1 MSKSKRAKWRGN
13 VGSVDGNGASDGA
26 LPQNTSTAQGD
37 GFSSIESAPA
47 VPSDSSY
54 VNLVKKPV
62 RIETTEIELALHKC
76 YDAAMPGFWRRA
88 SFSLWMSGLTTLI
101 TTTLSFVGF
110 LYHMDE
116 TKSSWYNFFTRP
128 MWIQIGAIIFCLV
141 VGGAIEQSN
150 VKRKGRY
157 IKEAMRQYNGGGLS
171 GTSR

>member
-1 MSKSKRAKWRGN
+1 MSKAKKMKWRGN
-13 VGSVDGNGASDGA
+13 VGSVSGNGAPGGI
-26 LPQNTSTAQGD
+26 LPQNTSTAKDD
-37 GFSSIESAPA
+37 GLSSIENNPGA
-47 VPSDSSY
+47 PSDSSY

-110 LYHMDE
+110 WYQMGE
-116 TKSSWYNFFTRP
+116 TKSPWYDFFTRP
-128 MWIQIGAIIFCLV
+128 ILIQVGAIIFCLV

-150 VKRKGRY
+150 VKRKGKY

>member
-1 MSKSKRAKWRGN
+1 MSKSKKTKWRGSGCS
-13 VGSVDGNGASDGA
+13 VGGNGAQGGI
-26 LPQNTSTAQGD
+26 LPQSTSTAQSD
-37 GFSSIESAPA
+37 GFSSIEKATPA
-47 VPSDSSY
+47 PSDSAY

-110 LYHMDE
+110 LYHMDK
-116 TKSSWYNFFTRP
+116 TKSSWCNFFTKP

-150 VKRKGRY
+150 VKRKEKY
-157 IKEAMRQYNGGGLS
+157 IKEAMKQYNGGGLS

>member
-1 MSKSKRAKWRGN
+1 MSKSKKTKLRGS
-13 VGSVDGNGASDGA
+13 VGSVDGNGAPGII
-26 LPQNTSTAQGD
+26 LPQSSSTAQGD
-37 GFSSIESAPA
+37 GVSSIEKTPP
-47 VPSDSSY
+47 VPSDSAY

-101 TTTLSFVGF
+101 TTTFSFVGF
-110 LYHMDE
+110 LYHMDK
-116 TKSSWYNFFTRP
+116 TKSSWCNFFTKP
-128 MWIQIGAIIFCLV
+128 MWIQIGVIIFCLV

-150 VKRKGRY
+150 VKRKEKY
-157 IKEAMRQYNGGGLS
+157 IKEAMKQYNGVGLN